1 MSEEKWDWAD
11 LKKRQQEK
19 MGIKSEEFDI
29 EEAEIDFSG
38 TEIISING
46 RGDLETVQ
54 ERYPNIEIIH
64 GKASADD
71 KPIKLNLLEMEH
83 DKMEVIDAATETVLG
98 KRIDKLEK
106 PVVFPFPGVMFVVGA
121 MSASAVWLYFGKF
134 FI

>member
-1 MSEEKWDWAD
+1 MSEQKWDWD
-11 LKKRQQEK
+11 ELRKRKQAE
-19 MGIKSEEFDI
+19 SAVI
-29 EEAEIDFSG
+29 EEVVNFEG

-46 RGDLETVQ
+46 RNNLDTIQ

-71 KPIKLNLLEMEH
+71 KPIKLNLLEMEY
-83 DKMEVIDAATETVLG
+83 DKMEIIDAATETILG

-106 PVVFPFPGVMFVVGA
+106 PVAFPFSGVMFVVGA

-134 FI
+134 FV